1 MVKPPDN
8 NFRWFLHLENMAS
21 FKHSIPNILTV
32 MRLILLPAIIA
43 LFFSVQPWAV
53 WSCLALYIIGAL
65 TDFFD
70 GWVARAM
77 NSVSEFGKFLDPI
90 ADKVFVATIMLMLVA
105 TQRIDGL
112 WVICVIIILM
122 REFLVAGLREYLAP
136 KGIKL
141 PVTSLAKWKTATQ
154 MLALGLLIMIPVLPG
169 IAIIGLAL
177 LAIAAGLTVVT
188 GWTYLKTGMR
198 HIG

>member
-1 MVKPPDN
+1 
-8 NFRWFLHLENMAS
+8 MAS

-70 GWVARAM
+70 GWAARAM

-105 TQRIDGL
+105 TQRIEGL

-141 PVTSLAKWKTATQ
+141 PVTALAKWKTATQ
-154 MLALGLLIMIPVLPG
+154 MLALGLLIVVPVLPD
-169 IAIIGLAL
+169 IAIIGLVL
-177 LAIAAGLTVVT
+177 LAIAAGLTVIT
-188 GWTYLKTGMR
+188 GWIYLKTGLR